1 MKIVLF
7 IAIALSEASFA
18 SEEINPCINYT
29 TINNVDRRAVGNVLK
44 LGIIPSLSDDFLDS
58 EWYRINSD
66 AGEQMPT
73 EAPGLFHCGTWY
85 PIWLNGTLPNII
97 GEEIAGKV
105 CLQGIYAECFTSWTI
120 DIKLCP
126 GNYLVY
132 NLVESTNANSAY
144 CFGTA
149 AVNKELTTTNAATT
163 TQTSVT
169 DNQVGGLEPCIDHKL
184 IDFQEKRA
192 VANIFNVGEDTP
204 ISDDLLDS
212 GWYRVQRDACGKMPT
227 TAPGLLQCGTWYPIW
242 LDGQLPVS
250 VGGKSQGKVCM
261 QTFTHNCTYSWN
273 IDIKLCDGGYFVY
286 NLLRSN
292 IASSGYCFGTTEVCA
307 VGNSDGTK
315 NVKENEENKA
325 NILMIAL
332 IATTGVAVLV
342 AIVFLVLLCKK
353 TKQPEKIRNYL
364 VGGKTQNGKLQKMK
378 CNKAGD
384 SPPPYKRGVSI
395 SSLSPQILSDSP
407 PPYCSRESSNVTIRE
422 VEAACKKVDPF
433 AIFTVKN

>member
-1 MKIVLF
+1 MKILLF
-7 IAIALSEASFA
+7 IYIALSDTSFA

-29 TINNVDRRAVGNVLK
+29 TINNVDRRAVSNVLK

-85 PIWLNGTLPNII
+85 PIWLNGTLPNSV
-97 GEEIAGKV
+97 GEEIQGQV
-105 CLQGIYAECFTSWTI
+105 CLQGIYEECFTSWTI

-149 AVNKELTTTNAATT
+149 AVNKEVTTTYETTT

-169 DNQVGGLEPCIDHKL
+169 DDQVGGFEPCIDHKL

-192 VANIFNVGEDTP
+192 VANIFNVIEDVT

-212 GWYRVQRDACGKMPT
+212 GWYRVQNDECGTMPT

-250 VGGKSQGKVCM
+250 VGEKSQGKVCM
-261 QTFTHNCTYSWN
+261 QTFTNNCTYSW
-273 IDIKLCDGGYFVY
+273 DIGIQLCDGGYFVY
-286 NLLRSN
+286 NLMRSN
-292 IASSGYCFGTTEVCA
+292 IASSGYCFGTTELCA
-307 VGNSDGTK
+307 VENSDGVKDVNETEESKTK
-315 NVKENEENKA
+315 
-325 NILMIAL
+325 ILMIAL
-332 IATTGVAVLV
+332 ILV

-353 TKQPEKIRNYL
+353 TKQPEKIRSYL
-364 VGGKTQNGKLQKMK
+364 AGGKMQTGNVQKMK
-378 CNKAGD
+378 CNKTGD

-395 SSLSPQILSDSP
+395 SSLSPHFLLDNP
-407 PPYCSRESSNVTIRE
+407 PPYCSRESSNVTIGE
-422 VEAACKKVDPF
+422 TEAACEKVDPF
-433 AIFTVKN
+433 AMFTVTN